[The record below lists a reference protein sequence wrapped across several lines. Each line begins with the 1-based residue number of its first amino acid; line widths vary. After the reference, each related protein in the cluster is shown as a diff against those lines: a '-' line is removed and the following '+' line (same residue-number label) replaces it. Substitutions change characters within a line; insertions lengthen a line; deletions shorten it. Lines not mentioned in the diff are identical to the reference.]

1 MKVYKILAIIV
12 IILGTMSF
20 ITYKLCK
27 NDFNAYIGKIQEER
41 TNGVIEKFVIRL
53 EREKEG

>member
-1 MKVYKILAIIV
+1 MAIKSENLKDFREYISKFIDEIYQTDFVYR
-12 IILGTMSF
+12 
-20 ITYKLCK
+20 
-27 NDFNAYIGKIQEER
+27 GKIQEER